1 MNAVAHRGLDWGPE
15 ARSVVPQAGSAS
27 LAAYRASGSPYPYF
41 AGESEPPAQAGFDFK
56 RYWRTIFK
64 HRHLIAGTAAAAMF
78 LGLIV
83 TLLMTPMF
91 RATASIQIDREAI
104 TVVNVGAVQADEN
117 SGGLDFF
124 QTQYEL
130 LASRTLAERVVST
143 LGLTDDERFS
153 GPAEQS
159 VFSIMKDIVFGA
171 SVSDEPTIEG
181 RTTKTIQRLQKI
193 LSISPVRGS
202 RVVKISIDHPN
213 GEMAQYVAN
222 GVADAF
228 ISSNLDRKYDASA
241 YARKFLDDRIQQLKI
256 KLQESETQLVK
267 YAEQQGIIHL
277 NDNQSLVGADLGGDQ
292 HKALGSEK
300 RTGEAA
306 T

>member
-1 MNAVAHRGLDWGPE
+1 
-15 ARSVVPQAGSAS
+15 
-27 LAAYRASGSPYPYF
+27 
-41 AGESEPPAQAGFDFK
+41 
-56 RYWRTIFK
+56 
-64 HRHLIAGTAAAAMF
+64 MF

-171 SVSDEPTIEG
+171 SDFDVRTIEG
-181 RTTKTIQRLQKI
+181 RTTKDNSTSAKN
-193 LSISPVRGS
+193 PVYFAGARFARGE
-202 RVVKISIDHPN
+202 D
-213 GEMAQYVAN
+213 QY
-222 GVADAF
+222 
-228 ISSNLDRKYDASA
+228 
-241 YARKFLDDRIQQLKI
+241 
-256 KLQESETQLVK
+256 
-267 YAEQQGIIHL
+267 
-277 NDNQSLVGADLGGDQ
+277 
-292 HKALGSEK
+292 
-300 RTGEAA
+300 
-306 T
+306 